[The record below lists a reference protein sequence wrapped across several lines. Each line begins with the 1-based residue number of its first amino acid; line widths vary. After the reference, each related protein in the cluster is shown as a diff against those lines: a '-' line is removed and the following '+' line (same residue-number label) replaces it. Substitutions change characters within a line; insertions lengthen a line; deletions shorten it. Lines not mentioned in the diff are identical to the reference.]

1 MGLGLPG
8 LGLQLSSNP
17 VQVSSPLAGQ
27 PPPTVG
33 VLLHELQ
40 SLQGLESLP
49 GDTAG
54 SLAPVRRSAAVA
66 LADAVDLADGG
77 DTDWRPE

>member
-1 MGLGLPG
+1 MGPG
-8 LGLQLSSNP
+8 LGLQLSSNS

-33 VLLHELQ
+33 ILLHQLQ
-40 SLQGLESLP
+40 SLQGLQSLP
-49 GDTAG
+49 GQTAG
-54 SLAPVRRSAAVA
+54 SLAPVRRRASVA

-77 DTDWRPE
+77 DADRRPGG